1 MSGRPLRH
9 ALVAGGSIAGLLA
22 ARVLA
27 DFFERVTLAERDTV
41 ASGADARRGVPQ
53 GRHIHAL
60 LARGREVFETLFP
73 GIGEELRAD
82 GAVLLNGARDVAWH
96 YAGDWRVR
104 YDGHLPILCM
114 SRPLLEAAVARRLR
128 AVSNVALLDGTGI
141 DDLTDDGNGSVTGAR
156 IAGAA
161 GEWRDIAA
169 DLVVDATGRG
179 SALPRWLAGMG
190 YEAPRE
196 ELLEARVAY
205 ASCVFRQPERRP
217 DWRAMLVTG
226 PCARR
231 SGMIFPIEGGRWIAT
246 LNSRFGEPSPRDH
259 ASFLAFARSL
269 PVPDLHEALRA
280 AEPVSA
286 VACYRFVG
294 SLRRR
299 YGRLARLPEGVIA
312 IGDAVCSFN
321 PMYGQGMTVA
331 AVEAER
337 LAAMLA
343 EARRDGGLASDFGPH
358 WFRAV
363 EPAVDGAWN
372 GVAIEDLRF
381 PELADRRPARVR
393 PLQWYMAQVH
403 SATHRSAAVTDQFYR
418 VMNFLDRPATL
429 FRPRILADVLLGG
442 LDGSRKRARRA
453 PGSSALAHASG
464 QPR

>member
-1 MSGRPLRH
+1 VR
-9 ALVAGGSIAGLLA
+9 AL
-22 ARVLA
+22 
-27 DFFERVTLAERDTV
+27 
-41 ASGADARRGVPQ
+41 
-53 GRHIHAL
+53 
-60 LARGREVFETLFP
+60 
-73 GIGEELRAD
+73 
-82 GAVLLNGARDVAWH
+82 
-96 YAGDWRVR
+96 
-104 YDGHLPILCM
+104 
-114 SRPLLEAAVARRLR
+114 
-128 AVSNVALLDGTGI
+128 SNVALLDGTSI
-141 DDLTDDGNGSVTGAR
+141 DGLTDHGNGSVTGAR

-161 GEWRDIAA
+161 GGWGSIAA
-169 DLVVDATGRG
+169 DLMVDATGRG

-337 LAAMLA
+337 LAAMLS

-381 PELADRRPARVR
+381 PELADWRPARVR

-403 SATHRSAAVTDQFYR
+403 SATHRSAAVTDRFYR
-418 VMNFLDRPATL
+418 VMNFLDPPAAL

-442 LDGSRKRARRA
+442 LDGSRKRARPA
-453 PGSSALAHASG
+453 PGPSAIAHASG
-464 QPR
+464 LPR